1 MPRRKWGFDE
11 DLSQV
16 LWRQLLR
23 GPRPPSVQWPHSRRN
38 TSAVDHQ
45 VPAAKKGKGKGS
57 GPAKGVGKGSH
68 QQAPRHNATGQS
80 VAVPK
85 QRVPMSPD
93 QVVEAARSR
102 VAQTQASARH
112 VGRRGRHVPC
122 RPGSTLEGRV
132 PSTRTTCVRA
142 HPVDQKFCRTERK
155 ASRTGQG
162 SNRESA
168 RGSELGHGL
177 SEGGGKVARRGRIG
191 GLQS

>member
-23 GPRPPSVQWPHSRRN
+23 GPRPPSVQWPHSRRHV
-38 TSAVDHQ
+38 SAIDHQ
-45 VPAAKKGKGKGS
+45 VPAAKKGKKGS

-80 VAVPK
+80 VAAPK

-102 VAQTQASARH
+102 VAKLKQVLATLGEEDHMYPAVQEALSKAEYQAREQL
-112 VGRRGRHVPC
+112 VCERGRRGR
-122 RPGSTLEGRV
+122 
-132 PSTRTTCVRA
+132 
-142 HPVDQKFCRTERK
+142 TE
-155 ASRTGQG
+155 
-162 SNRESA
+162 
-168 RGSELGHGL
+168 
-177 SEGGGKVARRGRIG
+177 ARRVDG
-191 GLQS
+191 GEGSPVSIPSESSL